1 MLPKINTIVYACDL
15 DNHTQSAMA
24 LVMSLAKTNAAKV
37 ILMHAIEPLNAQASN
52 MINNY
57 ITEEVRTAMRKDAV
71 AEINARA
78 QKTLSEFMEAY
89 ASELDDLSQAPE
101 TVIVN
106 GVPAESIQK
115 VAKEHNADLIVM
127 NSRTH
132 SRLGQMILGSTANK
146 VIHSSS
152 IPVLVVPIK

>member
-37 ILMHAIEPLNAQASN
+37 ILMHAMEPLNAQASN

-106 GVPAESIQK
+106 GMPAESIQK

>member
-37 ILMHAIEPLNAQASN
+37 ILMHAMEPLNAQASN

>member
-37 ILMHAIEPLNAQASN
+37 ILMHAMEPLNAQASN

-71 AEINARA
+71 AESNPRA
-78 QKTLSEFMEAY
+78 QKTLAEFMEAY

>member
-37 ILMHAIEPLNAQASN
+37 ILMHAMEPLNAQASN

-78 QKTLSEFMEAY
+78 QKTLSEFMKAY

>member
-37 ILMHAIEPLNAQASN
+37 ILMHAMEPLNAQASN

-115 VAKEHNADLIVM
+115 VAKEHNADLIIM